1 LRPAAGVYSASEQA
15 LPGPLVSLPALPAHS
30 FVSPGDRLAATAV
43 FAVLAHL
50 IVIFGVT
57 FVRETPPE
65 PLVTTLDVVLVPRSA
80 DVPPEQA
87 DFLAAANRDGGG
99 NDDERGRPETPSA
112 PPAIVAD
119 APSAD
124 NAPATAG
131 PPTPVRPTESTEAGR
146 EARRPP
152 GSLTVRASD
161 APPAPTTALA
171 SGRPETTPTQSRR
184 LEMAALSAEIER
196 KLRSRAERP
205 QRKWISARTREDRF
219 AAYMV
224 EWRRKVERVGNLNY
238 PDRAIRLGLS
248 GNLLLEVALNPD
260 GTITDIELRRSSG
273 EPVLDAAAVRI
284 VKLAAPFAPF
294 PPEISR
300 DVDILHIERTWF
312 FHSDHQRMSP

>member
-1 LRPAAGVYSASEQA
+1 
-15 LPGPLVSLPALPAHS
+15 LPALTAHS
-30 FVSPGDRLAATAV
+30 IITSGDRLAATAV

-57 FVRETPPE
+57 FVPETPPK
-65 PLVTTLDVVLVPRSA
+65 PLVTTLDVVLVPRSS
-80 DVPPEQA
+80 DTPPDQA
-87 DFLAAANRDGGG
+87 DFLAPANQDGGG
-99 NDDERGRPETPSA
+99 NDDERTRLHTPST
-112 PPAIVAD
+112 PPAIVAG
-119 APSAD
+119 APTAD

-131 PPTPVRPTESTEAGR
+131 PAMQARSAESAEAAR
-146 EARRPP
+146 ETRRPP
-152 GSLTVRASD
+152 GSLTVHASD
-161 APPAPTTALA
+161 APPTPAAAPA
-171 SGRPETTPTQSRR
+171 SDPETTPTQSRR

-196 KLRSRAERP
+196 KLQSRAERP

-238 PDRAIRLGLS
+238 PDRAVRLGLS

-260 GTITDIELRRSSG
+260 GTIADIELRRSSG
-273 EPVLDAAAVRI
+273 EPILDAAAVRI

-312 FHSDHQRMSP
+312 FHSDHQFTSR